1 MTFGGNMRKNSATI
15 FAAMAICLAML
26 TTGATAGD
34 KFPPLGQGITI
45 WFDTGGPVGGP
56 YNTIVQN
63 GAMQAA
69 SDLGADV
76 KYLYSDWNPEK
87 VVENFKKSIAAS
99 PDGIVLMGLP
109 GDDALAPFIDEAF
122 NKGIVVTCVDTA
134 LPATLKKYKAKGF
147 GFIGT
152 DYDVMGTIL
161 AEESLRL
168 SGLKK
173 GDRAMIWG
181 LKRLEDRGRRARA
194 MIRTL
199 EDAGIVVDYIE
210 ISPEVD
216 KDSAMGTPIITGYLS
231 SHPDC
236 KMMLIDHGALT
247 SQTENFLRAAGIKP
261 NEIFV
266 GGFSLSPATATA
278 IENGYVDL
286 VSEMQPYLLGY
297 LSVAQIVFTKKYG
310 FTGLE
315 LDTGGGLV
323 HKDNIGLV
331 APLAKKGIR

>member
-1 MTFGGNMRKNSATI
+1 MGKKSAKI
-15 FAAMAICLAML
+15 FAVMAIWLVMI
-26 TTGATAGD
+26 TTNALAGD
-34 KFPPLGQGITI
+34 KLPQLGQGITI

-69 SDLGADV
+69 SDLGAEV

-87 VVENFKKSIAAS
+87 VVENFKKSMAAS

-109 GDDALAPFIDEAF
+109 GDDPLAPFIDEAF
-122 NKGIVVTCVDTA
+122 NKGITVTCVDTG
-134 LPATLKKYKAKGF
+134 LPATLQKYKSKGF

-152 DYDVMGTIL
+152 DYDQMGTSL
-161 AEESLRL
+161 AEESLRRA
-168 SGLKK
+168 GLKK

-199 EDAGIVVDYIE
+199 KEAGIVVDYIE

-216 KDSAMGTPIITGYLS
+216 KDSAMGTPIVTGYLS

-247 SQTENFLRAAGIKP
+247 SQTENFLRTAGIKP
-261 NEIFV
+261 DEIFV

-297 LSVAQIVFTKKYG
+297 LSVAQIVFTRKYG

-331 APLAKKGIR
+331 APLANKGIR

>member
-1 MTFGGNMRKNSATI
+1 MRKNLFKFFTIITMCMAMIGTASAGEK
-15 FAAMAICLAML
+15 LS
-26 TTGATAGD
+26 
-34 KFPPLGQGITI
+34 PLGQDVTI
-45 WFDTGGPVGGP
+45 YFDTGGPVGGP

-87 VVENFKKSIAAS
+87 IVSNFKKSMASS

-109 GDDALAPFIDEAF
+109 GDNALAPFMDEAF
-122 NKGIVVTCVDTA
+122 SKGIVVTCVDTA
-134 LPATLKKYKAKGF
+134 LPETLNKYKSQGF

-152 DYDVMGTIL
+152 DPDVMGTVL
-161 AEESLRL
+161 AEESLKR

-181 LKRLEDRGRRARA
+181 LKRLEQRGKRARA

-199 EDAGIVVDYIE
+199 EEAGVIVDYIE

-216 KDSAMGTPIITGYLS
+216 KDSSMGTPVITGYVS

-236 KMMLIDHGALT
+236 KMILIDHGALT
-247 SQTENFLRAAGIKP
+247 SQSGNFLRAAGIKP
-261 NEIFV
+261 GEIFV

-278 IENGYVDL
+278 IEEGYVDL

-323 HKDNIGLV
+323 HKGNIGLV

>member
-1 MTFGGNMRKNSATI
+1 MRKGIFTI
-15 FAAMAICLAML
+15 FGAIAMCMLMVAA
-26 TTGATAGD
+26 TATAGM
-34 KFPPLGQGITI
+34 KMSPLGQDITI

-69 SDLGADV
+69 NDLGADV

-87 VVENFKKSIAAS
+87 VVENFKKSMAAS

-109 GDDALAPFIDEAF
+109 GDEALAPFINEAF
-122 NKGIVVTCVDTA
+122 AKGIVVTCVDTA
-134 LPATLKKYKAKGF
+134 LPETLKKYKAKGF

-152 DYDVMGTIL
+152 DYDVMGTVL
-161 AEESLRL
+161 AKESLKR

-199 EDAGIVVDYIE
+199 EEAGIIVDYIE

-216 KDSAMGTPIITGYLS
+216 KDSAMGTPIVTGYLS

-247 SQTENFLRAAGIKP
+247 SQSENFLRAAGIKP
-261 NEIFV
+261 DEIFV
-266 GGFSLSPATATA
+266 GGFSLSPATTTA

-323 HKDNIGLV
+323 HKDNIGLI
-331 APLAKKGIR
+331 APLAKEGIR

>member
-1 MTFGGNMRKNSATI
+1 MKKLIIFSIMISACFFLSAI
-15 FAAMAICLAML
+15 SFA
-26 TTGATAGD
+26 GADEKAGQSG
-34 KFPPLGQGITI
+34 KGITI
-45 WFDTGGPVGGP
+45 WFDTGGPAGGP

-69 SDLGADV
+69 LDLGCDI

-87 VVENFKKSIAAS
+87 VVENFKQAVAAA

-109 GDDALAPFIDEAF
+109 GDDALAPFIQEAF
-122 NKGIVVTCVDTA
+122 EKGIHVTCVDTN
-134 LPATLKKYKAKGF
+134 LPETLKKYKSRGF

-152 DYDVMGTIL
+152 DYDVMGTVL
-161 AEESLRL
+161 ASEAIKR

-199 EDAGIVVDYIE
+199 EQAGVVVDYIE
-210 ISPEVD
+210 ISPEID
-216 KDSAMGTPIITGYLS
+216 KDSAMGTPVITGYIS
-231 SHPDC
+231 GHPDC
-236 KMMLIDHGALT
+236 KMILVDHGALT
-247 SQTENFLRAAGIKP
+247 SQMENFLKVAGVKP
-261 NEIFV
+261 GEIFV
-266 GGFSLSPATATA
+266 GGFSLSPATVSA
-278 IENGYVDL
+278 IENGYVNL

-297 LSVAQIVFTKKYG
+297 FSVVQIVMTKKFG

-315 LDTGGGLV
+315 IDTGGGLV
-323 HKDNIGLV
+323 HKDNIGLL

>member
-1 MTFGGNMRKNSATI
+1 MKKRIT
-15 FAAMAICLAML
+15 AIML
-26 TTGATAGD
+26 MMLCVLLIAWGAPAED
-34 KFPPLGQGITI
+34 KLPPLGRNITI

-69 SDLGADV
+69 ADMGCDV
-76 KYLYSDWNPEK
+76 KLLYSDWNPEK
-87 VVENFKKSIAAS
+87 MIENFKTALSAR
-99 PDGIVLMGLP
+99 PNGIVVMGHP
-109 GDDALAPFIDEAF
+109 GDGAYAPFIQEAIDA
-122 NKGIVVTCVDTA
+122 GIQVTCVDTD
-134 LPATLKKYKAKGF
+134 LPQAREKYKSKGF
-147 GFIGT
+147 GSIGT
-152 DYDVMGTIL
+152 NPDVMGTTL
-161 AEESLRL
+161 AREALVR

-173 GDRAMIWG
+173 GDRAFVWG
-181 LKRLEDRGRRARA
+181 LKRLEERGRRARA

-199 EDAGIVVDYIE
+199 EGAGLIVDYIE

-216 KDSAMGTPIITGYLS
+216 KDTSMGTPIIAGYLA

-236 KMMLIDHGALT
+236 RMILIDHGALT
-247 SQTENFLRAAGIKP
+247 SQMGNFLKAAGVKP
-261 NEIFV
+261 DDIFV

-278 IENGYVDL
+278 IEDGYVDL

-297 LSVAQIVFTKKYG
+297 LSVAQIVLTQKYG

-315 LDTGGGLV
+315 IDTGGGLV

-331 APLAKKGIR
+331 APLAQKGIR

>member
-1 MTFGGNMRKNSATI
+1 
-15 FAAMAICLAML
+15 
-26 TTGATAGD
+26 
-34 KFPPLGQGITI
+34 
-45 WFDTGGPVGGP
+45 
-56 YNTIVQN
+56 QN

-87 VVENFKKSIAAS
+87 VVENFKKSMSSS

-122 NKGIVVTCVDTA
+122 NKDIIVTCVDTG
-134 LPATLKKYKAKGF
+134 LPATLKKYKSKGF

-152 DYDVMGTIL
+152 DYDLMGTVL
-161 AEESLRL
+161 AEESLKR

-199 EDAGIVVDYIE
+199 EKAGIVVDYIE

-216 KDSAMGTPIITGYLS
+216 KDSAMGTPIVTGYLS

-236 KMMLIDHGALT
+236 KMVLIDHGALT
-247 SQTENFLRAAGIKP
+247 SQMENFLRASGIKAD
-261 NEIFV
+261 EIFV

-297 LSVAQIVFTKKYG
+297 MSVAQIVFTKKYG

-323 HKDNIGLV
+323 HMDNIGLV

>member
-1 MTFGGNMRKNSATI
+1 MRKYARM
-15 FAAMAICLAML
+15 FLAALTICLVTAA
-26 TTGATAGD
+26 TVATAGN
-34 KFPPLGQGITI
+34 KLTPLGQDVTI

-87 VVENFKKSIAAS
+87 IVENFKKSMSAS
-99 PDGIVLMGLP
+99 PDGIVLIGIP
-109 GDDALAPFIDEAF
+109 GDNALAPFIDEAF
-122 NKGIVVTCVDTA
+122 DKGIVVTCIDTA
-134 LPATLKKYKAKGF
+134 LPATLKKYKARGF

-152 DYDVMGTIL
+152 DPDVMGTIL
-161 AEESLRL
+161 AEESLKR

-181 LKRLEDRGRRARA
+181 LKRLEERGKRARA

-216 KDSAMGTPIITGYLS
+216 KDSAMGTPVVTGYLS

-247 SQTENFLRAAGIKP
+247 SQMENFLRSAGIKP
-261 NEIFV
+261 DEIFV

-278 IENGYVDL
+278 IENEYVDL

-297 LSVAQIVFTKKYG
+297 LSVAQVVFTKKYG

-323 HKDNIGLV
+323 HKDNIGLI

>member
-1 MTFGGNMRKNSATI
+1 MKSHAAKTI
-15 FAAMAICLAML
+15 LIAILCLLVTSVGLAEEKL
-26 TTGATAGD
+26 
-34 KFPPLGQGITI
+34 PPLGKNVTI

-69 SDLGADV
+69 SDLGCAV
-76 KYLYSDWNPEK
+76 KYLYSDWSPEK
-87 VVENFKKSIAAS
+87 VVENFKNAVAAS

-109 GDDALAPFIDEAF
+109 GDDALAPFVKEAF
-122 NKGIVVTCVDTA
+122 EKNILVTCVDTN
-134 LPATLKKYKAKGF
+134 LPATLKQYKSRGF

-152 DYDVMGTIL
+152 DYDVQGTVL
-161 AEESLRL
+161 AEEALKRA
-168 SGLKK
+168 GLTK
-173 GDRAMIWG
+173 GDRALVWG

-199 EDAGIVVDYIE
+199 EKAGIVVDYIE

-216 KDSAMGTPIITGYLS
+216 KDSALGTPIITGYVAG
-231 SHPDC
+231 HPDC
-236 KMMLIDHGALT
+236 KIMLIDHGALT
-247 SQTENFLRAAGIKP
+247 SQMENFLKAAGVQP
-261 NEIFV
+261 DDIFV

-278 IENGYVDL
+278 IESGYVDL

-297 LSVAQIVFTKKYG
+297 LSVAQIALTKKYG

-315 LDTGGGLV
+315 IDTGGGLV
-323 HKDNIGLV
+323 HKGNIHLI

>member
-1 MTFGGNMRKNSATI
+1 M
-15 FAAMAICLAML
+15 
-26 TTGATAGD
+26 
-34 KFPPLGQGITI
+34 
-45 WFDTGGPVGGP
+45 
-56 YNTIVQN
+56 
-63 GAMQAA
+63 
-69 SDLGADV
+69 

-87 VVENFKKSIAAS
+87 VVENFKKSLAAT

-122 NKGIVVTCVDTA
+122 AKGIVVTCVDTA
-134 LPATLKKYKAKGF
+134 LPKTLKKYKSKGF

-152 DYDVMGTIL
+152 DYDVMGTVL
-161 AEESLRL
+161 AEESLKR

-173 GDRAMIWG
+173 GDRAMVWG

-199 EDAGIVVDYIE
+199 EQAGIVVDYIE
-210 ISPEVD
+210 ISREVN
-216 KDSAMGTPIITGYLS
+216 KDASMGTPIVAGYLA
-231 SHPDC
+231 SHLDC

-247 SQTENFLRAAGIKP
+247 SQAENFLRAAGIKP

-266 GGFSLSPATATA
+266 GGFSLSPATA
-278 IENGYVDL
+278 IENGYGNL

-297 LSVAQIVFTKKYG
+297 LSVAQVVFTKKYG

-315 LDTGGGLV
+315 IDTGGGLV
-323 HKDNIGLV
+323 HKGNIGLI